1 MLSRE
6 EVVALAAA
14 AASAAWTVAARA
26 CHRKHGWVDKER
38 RCLTLPVMLDD
49 AANFLDDVAAG
60 GALG

>member
-1 MLSRE
+1 
-6 EVVALAAA
+6 VALAAA

-49 AANFLDDVAAG
+49 AASLLDDVAAG
-60 GALG
+60 GALS